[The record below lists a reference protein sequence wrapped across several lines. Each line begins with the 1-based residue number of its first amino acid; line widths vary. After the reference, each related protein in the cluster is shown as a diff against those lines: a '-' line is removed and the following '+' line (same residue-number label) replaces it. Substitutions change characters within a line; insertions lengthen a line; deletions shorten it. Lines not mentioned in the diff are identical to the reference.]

1 MTTNPSPRTPR
12 PASRTTIRRR
22 GTSNYLRGIPAA
34 TWLAA
39 MGPGRHL
46 PDDRSP
52 AA

>member
-34 TWLAA
+34 TWVAA
-39 MGPGRHL
+39 MAPGQGA
-46 PDDRSP
+46 PADR
-52 AA
+52 AAA